1 MESMEII
8 NALKNG
14 NIPNDNVM
22 QFCVGR
28 ENQINEFKNLLNYV
42 EAGNASTKFINGE
55 FGAGKS
61 FFLKVIEE
69 LAYKDNFVVSR
80 ITIGDN
86 LPFHK
91 IDMVYKEIAKS
102 LKCKTGTSLN
112 HIIDRWITR
121 LKVEA
126 EDEVD
131 DEEDIET
138 INLLVEEQLEEDLMD
153 TRDCSNPF
161 ATAVESYYRAKEE
174 GDKQTANYAQSWLRG
189 DSNIPFTEKRKF
201 GVKGGVDKE
210 NAFHFLTAL
219 ATFIKSVGYSGLVI
233 LIDEAEFIMK
243 TPLQK
248 SRDSAYNYI
257 RDIFDGCSNG
267 TFTNLLFV
275 FAGTYQFFEDDQKG
289 IRSYEALYSRIQNAV
304 ESDYENVRT
313 PIINLTG
320 FDQNNAKELANTII
334 EIHKDTYN
342 WDTSIVESNLD
353 LFIEKHIENSGLTG
367 GYIVPRDFIREF
379 VEILDTIE
387 QNQSELNNNEKISEL
402 FASEENI
409 TTQEE
414 DDLYDDW

>member
-1 MESMEII
+1 MEKMEII

-28 ENQINEFKNLLNYV
+28 ENQIKEFNNLLDYV
-42 EAGNASTKFINGE
+42 EMGNASTKFINGE

-69 LAYKDNFVVSR
+69 MAYKENFVVSR

-121 LKVEA
+121 LKVET
-126 EDEVD
+126 EDDLDED
-131 DEEDIET
+131 DVEI
-138 INLLVEEQLEEDLMD
+138 INIVVEELLEEDLIE

-161 ATAVESYYRAKEE
+161 ATAIVSYYHAREA
-174 GDKQTANYAQSWLRG
+174 GDKQTANYAQAWLRG

-219 ATFIKSVGYSGLVI
+219 STFIKSIGYSGLVI

-275 FAGTYQFFEDDQKG
+275 FAGTYQFFEDDQRG
-289 IRSYEALYSRIQNAV
+289 VRSYEALYSRIENAV
-304 ESDYENVRT
+304 DSEYENVRT
-313 PIINLTG
+313 PIISLTG
-320 FDQNNAKELANTII
+320 FNEENAKELAQII
-334 EIHKDTYN
+334 IQIHGDAYN
-342 WDTSIVESNLD
+342 WDTSIVKSNLN
-353 LFIEKHIENSGLTG
+353 LFVNKHIENSGLTG
-367 GYIVPRDFIREF
+367 GLMVPRDFIREF

-387 QNQSELNNNEKISEL
+387 QNQTELNNNEKISEL
-402 FASEENI
+402 FASKEN
-409 TTQEE
+409 TSTQE

>member
-1 MESMEII
+1 MESIEII

-14 NIPNDNVM
+14 NIPNDSVM

-28 ENQINEFKNLLNYV
+28 DNQINEFKNLLDYV
-42 EAGNASTKFINGE
+42 EMGNASTKFLNGE
-55 FGAGKS
+55 FGSGKS

-69 LAYKDNFVVSR
+69 LAYDNNYVVSR

-112 HIIDRWITR
+112 HIIDRWIIR
-121 LKVEA
+121 LKIEA
-126 EDEVD
+126 EDEID
-131 DEEDIET
+131 DEDEIDSMKI
-138 INLLVEEQLEEDLMD
+138 LVEERLEEDLLD

-161 ATAVESYYRAKEE
+161 ATAVEKYYYASEE

-189 DSNIPFTEKRKF
+189 DSNIPFQEKRKF
-201 GVKGGVDKE
+201 GVKGGVNKE

-219 ATFIKSVGYSGLVI
+219 STFIKSVGYNGLVI
-233 LIDEAEFIMK
+233 LVDEAEFIMK
-243 TPLQK
+243 TPQQK

-289 IRSYEALYSRIQNAV
+289 VRSYEALYSRIQSAINS
-304 ESDYENVRT
+304 EYENVRT
-313 PIINLTG
+313 PIVNLTG
-320 FDQNNAKELANTII
+320 FNASDAKKLAII
-334 EIHKDTYN
+334 ILNIHKDTYK
-342 WDTSIVESNLD
+342 WDTNIIENNLD
-353 LFIEKHIENSGLTG
+353 LYIEKHVENSGLTG
-367 GYIVPRDFIREF
+367 GLIVPRDFIREF
-379 VEILDTIE
+379 VEILDTVE
-387 QNQSELNNNEKISEL
+387 QNQSELNTNDKIVEL
-402 FASEENI
+402 FNSEEPL
-409 TTQEE
+409 TTEE

>member
-1 MESMEII
+1 MEII

-28 ENQINEFKNLLNYV
+28 ENQIKEFNNLLDYV
-42 EAGNASTKFINGE
+42 EMGNASTKFINGE

-69 LAYKDNFVVSR
+69 MAYKENFVVSR

-121 LKVEA
+121 LKVET
-126 EDEVD
+126 EDDLDED
-131 DEEDIET
+131 DVEI
-138 INLLVEEQLEEDLMD
+138 INIVVEELLEEDLIE

-161 ATAVESYYRAKEE
+161 ATAIVSYYHAREA
-174 GDKQTANYAQSWLRG
+174 GDKQTANYAQAWLRG

-219 ATFIKSVGYSGLVI
+219 STFIKSIGYSGLVI

-275 FAGTYQFFEDDQKG
+275 FAGTYQFFEDDQRG
-289 IRSYEALYSRIQNAV
+289 VRSYEALYSRIENAV
-304 ESDYENVRT
+304 DSEYENVRT
-313 PIINLTG
+313 PIISLTG
-320 FDQNNAKELANTII
+320 FNEENAKELAQII
-334 EIHKDTYN
+334 IQIHGDAYN
-342 WDTSIVESNLD
+342 WDTSIVKSNLN
-353 LFIEKHIENSGLTG
+353 LFVNKHIENSGLTG
-367 GYIVPRDFIREF
+367 GLMVPRDFIREF

-387 QNQSELNNNEKISEL
+387 QNQTELNNNEKISEL
-402 FASEENI
+402 FASKEN
-409 TTQEE
+409 TSTQE